1 MVEQKWGRAL
11 LGAVI
16 GLVLGVFL
24 GEHRAAEIA
33 AEEGQPPL
41 TGLNPVNY
49 MHSPRFWFVLVVCT
63 IVFAFIL
70 GRLGRP
76 ASQSDL

>member
-1 MVEQKWGRAL
+1 MAEPKWGKAL
-11 LGAVI
+11 LGAAI

-33 AEEGQPPL
+33 SEEGQAPL
-41 TGLNPVNY
+41 TGLNPVTY

-70 GRLGRP
+70 GRIGRP
-76 ASQSDL
+76 TSQSDL

>member
-1 MVEQKWGRAL
+1 MAERNWGRAL

-16 GLVLGVFL
+16 GLVLGIFL

-33 AEEGQPPL
+33 SEQGQPPL
-41 TGLNPVNY
+41 TGLNPVPY

-63 IVFAFIL
+63 IVFTFIL

-76 ASQSDL
+76 TNQADL